1 MARRPDKEFSVSASD
16 ALEFEPE
23 PKRRRGIPTTAWL
36 LLVLVLVTGA
46 GLGGFLFGDR
56 LADMGGGE
64 GGQVPVVHA
73 AQGAIKVRPQNP
85 GGQEIPF
92 RDYDINK
99 RMQGEEP
106 TGRVENLL
114 PPPEQAKALPQET
127 AAPPAGTPPVPAA
140 QTGAD
145 PAPPAE
151 QANAE
156 SLLPA
161 APAPAPTPVAPQP
174 LTPSSAAPAA
184 VQPAPTPPPA
194 KTVAVA
200 PTPKPAPQPAPPP
213 PAPQTQAPAGGPM
226 QLVPKSQQTAP
237 TPAQAP
243 AAAPAQEA
251 PKETAK
257 AAPAPPAAPETIP
270 ASSWQIQLAASRA
283 ATAAKAEGE
292 RLKKKY
298 SDVLGAMAVN
308 IVRADL
314 GAKGVF
320 YRIRLGPAG
329 DKTQARA
336 VCANLSKRGQGC
348 LVIAPGK

>member
-1 MARRPDKEFSVSASD
+1 MARRPASDIRVSASD

-23 PKRRRGIPTTAWL
+23 TKRRRRVPTTVWL
-36 LLVLVLVTGA
+36 LLVLVLVTVA

-56 LADMGGGE
+56 LAGLSGEE
-64 GGQVPVVHA
+64 GGQVPTVHA
-73 AQGAIKVRPQNP
+73 AQGPIKVRPANP

-114 PPPEQAKALPQET
+114 PPPEQPQALPQQQT
-127 AAPPAGTPPVPAA
+127 ATQQAGAPAA
-140 QTGAD
+140 QTAPAVPAAKITPD

-151 QANAE
+151 QAGAE
-156 SLLPA
+156 ALLPA
-161 APAPAPTPVAPQP
+161 APAPAPKPVAPKP
-174 LTPSSAAPAA
+174 LTTQPAA
-184 VQPAPTPPPA
+184 KLV
-194 KTVAVA
+194 
-200 PTPKPAPQPAPPP
+200 APPP
-213 PAPQTQAPAGGPM
+213 PATTVAKAPVPQPAPAAPEPVKPAAPAQNGPIA
-226 QLVPKSQQTAP
+226 LVPKAQQTAP
-237 TPAQAP
+237 QAP
-243 AAAPAQEA
+243 APVPAKQAAPAATA
-251 PKETAK
+251 PVK
-257 AAPAPPAAPETIP
+257 AAPAGAG
-270 ASSWQIQLAASRA
+270 WQVQLAASRA

-292 RLKKKY
+292 RLKAKHK
-298 SDVLGAMAVN
+298 DVLGRMTVN

-320 YRIRLGPAG
+320 YRIRLGPVA

-336 VCANLSKRGQGC
+336 VCATLSKRGQGC

>member
-114 PPPEQAKALPQET
+114 PPPEQPRELPQAQAST
-127 AAPPAGTPPVPAA
+127 APAQVPPVPAA
-140 QTGAD
+140 TAGAQL
-145 PAPPAE
+145 ASPAE
-151 QANAE
+151 QSNAE
-156 SLLPA
+156 ALLPA
-161 APAPAPTPVAPQP
+161 APAPAPKP
-174 LTPSSAAPAA
+174 AAPKPMPVREAA
-184 VQPAPTPPPA
+184 PPPPA
-194 KTVAVA
+194 TVAKA
-200 PTPKPAPQPAPPP
+200 PTPQPAPPP
-213 PAPQTQAPAGGPM
+213 PVPASPAASSTGGPM
-226 QLVPKSQQTAP
+226 ALVPKSATA
-237 TPAQAP
+237 AP
-243 AAAPAQEA
+243 AATPPSAPAAKVA
-251 PKETAK
+251 PPPPSAPAATETA
-257 AAPAPPAAPETIP
+257 TI
-270 ASSWQIQLAASRA
+270 SGWQVQLAASRA
-283 ATAAKAEGE
+283 ATAAKTEGE
-292 RLKKKY
+292 RLKQKH
-298 SDVLGAMAVN
+298 SDVLGKLTVN

-320 YRIRLGPAG
+320 YRIRLGPAR
-329 DKTQARA
+329 DKDEARA
-336 VCANLSKRGQGC
+336 VCAQLAKRGQGC